1 MSRIGKLPI
10 EIPSGTTVEIKN
22 NVVVVNGAKG
32 TLSYEYS
39 PLIQVKTEGEKV
51 LVSLKED
58 TVESRKLWGLV
69 RTLIANMIVG
79 ASKGY
84 EKQLEIV
91 GIGYRGQMNGN
102 KLVLSVGFSHPVE
115 IIPPEGI
122 NLKIERNQITVSG
135 ADKQLVGETA
145 ARIRS
150 VKKPEPYKGKGI
162 KYSNEKIRRK
172 AGKAAKAR

>member
-10 EIPSGTTVEIKN
+10 GVPEGTNVDIMGNIITVT
-22 NVVVVNGAKG
+22 GPKG
-32 TLSYEYS
+32 TLTYEYS
-39 PLIQVKTEGEKV
+39 SLIRVNLDERKIV
-51 LVSLKED
+51 VSLKED
-58 TVESRKLWGLV
+58 NITSKKLWGLN
-69 RTLIANMIVG
+69 RTLISNMIIGV
-79 ASKGY
+79 SKGY

-91 GIGYRGQMNGN
+91 GIGYRGQKIGN
-102 KLVLSVGFSHPVE
+102 KLVLNVGYSHPVE

-122 NLKIERNQITVSG
+122 NLKIEKNLIVVSG
-135 ADKQLVGETA
+135 ADKQLVGEMV

-162 KYSNEKIRRK
+162 KYSNEQIRRK